1 MMIQIS
7 VDEKKARLN
16 RAKKLLEHWGIEK
29 EYIESADPSDILATA
44 SIIDKLL
51 NNEFKLTDIVDLLV
65 KLQLRISC
73 LERMMRDAS

>member
-1 MMIQIS
+1 MIQIS

-16 RAKKLLEHWGIEK
+16 RAKRLLEHWGIEK
-29 EYIESADPSDILATA
+29 EYIESSDPSDILATA

-65 KLQLRISC
+65 KLQLRIRC

>member
-1 MMIQIS
+1 MIQIS

-29 EYIESADPSDILATA
+29 EYIESADPSDILTTA
-44 SIIDKLL
+44 EYIDKLL
-51 NNEFKLTDIVDLLV
+51 HNDFKLTDIIDLFI
-65 KLQLRISC
+65 KLQLRISK

>member
-1 MMIQIS
+1 MIQIS

-16 RAKKLLEHWGIEK
+16 QAKRLLKQWGVEE
-29 EYIESADPSDILATA
+29 EYLEDADPSDILATA